1 MICELLSK
9 YLIQSFVTLMPV
21 AVENDYGSIE
31 IVDPNE
37 VSEMLAAAAL
47 DGEREDIAKV
57 SWFYFLS
64 FFFLSFFFLLFFFSS
79 VFGVR
84 QRRFH
89 YECSQNTCLLFTSTT
104 INKQQTNKQTI
115 TEGRV
120 A

>member
-37 VSEMLAAAAL
+37 VSEMLEAAAL

-64 FFFLSFFFLLFFFSS
+64 FFFLSFFFPLLFFFSS

-84 QRRFH
+84 QRRSIMNAVKTLVS
-89 YECSQNTCLLFTSTT
+89 YLPQPQQTT
-104 INKQQTNKQTI
+104 NKQTNKQ
-115 TEGRV
+115 
-120 A
+120 

>member
-37 VSEMLAAAAL
+37 VSEMLEAAAL

-104 INKQQTNKQTI
+104 TNKQTNNN
-115 TEGRV
+115 
-120 A
+120 